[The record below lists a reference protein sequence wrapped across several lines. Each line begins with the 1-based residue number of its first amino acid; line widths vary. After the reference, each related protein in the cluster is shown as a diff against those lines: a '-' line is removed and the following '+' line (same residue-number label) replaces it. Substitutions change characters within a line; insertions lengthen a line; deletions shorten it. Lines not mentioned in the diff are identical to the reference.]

1 MAQYRR
7 DQFDRP
13 GQVDRICR
21 ALDPAVVPGS
31 WLALGEWAAGRWTRP
46 VREEEATEP
55 ATSTPKDEPPAPLP
69 EVPLHPLAQLEQ

>member
-1 MAQYRR
+1 MAQYRKT
-7 DQFDRP
+7 QFDRP

-31 WLALGEWAAGRWTRP
+31 WLALGERAAGRWTRP

-55 ATSTPKDEPPAPLP
+55 ATSTPKGEPPAPLP